1 MRGEPRNKVM
11 LMVVA
16 VLAVPTAIGVWLAE
30 KRDRPRRRALKL
42 AERVQ
47 PAE

>member
-1 MRGEPRNKVM
+1 M

-30 KRDRPRRRALKL
+30 KRDRPRRRAMQ
-42 AERVQ
+42 ATDRVQ